1 MGKRRGYSG
10 FLKIIVRA
18 RDIMVSTCQRL
29 TLRKSYRQTEN
40 TPLNLDFKGGDRLKF
55 GDVVTAV
62 ASLAVITTLLD
73 SVLLVVLVPVISGK
87 GVDVSGILSTLV
99 ASLIVGYLFAL
110 KIQEESRR
118 GAIVSIVVLFTVVS
132 MLATIA
138 FIANPLAS
146 PAVKESM
153 DGMFSTS
160 GWTNFDWF
168 DAMFMVVALNV
179 VIALVFGFIGLY
191 AGSMLRKPK
200 KS

>member
-1 MGKRRGYSG
+1 MCVFG
-10 FLKIIVRA
+10 
-18 RDIMVSTCQRL
+18 
-29 TLRKSYRQTEN
+29 
-40 TPLNLDFKGGDRLKF
+40 FKGGERLKF

-73 SVLLVVLVPVISGK
+73 SVLLAVFIPVMSGK
-87 GVDVSGILSTLV
+87 GTAVAGILSTLV

-118 GAIVSIVVLFTVVS
+118 GAIASTVVLFTVVS
-132 MLATIA
+132 MLATMA
-138 FIANPLAS
+138 FIANPLVS
-146 PAVKESM
+146 PAVKENM
-153 DGMFSTS
+153 DSMFSTS
-160 GWTNFDWF
+160 GWTNYDWF

-191 AGSMLRKPK
+191 AGSILRKPK